1 LLNLDAEKQLDW
13 EEWISRESSK
23 RLVCGMFIVSNL
35 ISTTFGINAGFSH
48 THDLEFEVLDSESL
62 WNTQSAEKWMKVRN
76 TFLPNRRTVRQTMER
91 MIFSGQSTEI
101 EPPASVQ
108 VSSLTMLLM
117 MHAVNIH
124 MSNLLQITNT
134 LNCPTSSH
142 IYETITESAFSTLS
156 RCEKIIASAR
166 GSEIHGITTWGA
178 EEGPLMFNCQGLLRI
193 AYIRLFSTTNAFDR
207 LTLLSDNPQ
216 DIATAVRNYAQS
228 PQKRNE
234 NLMRSVKKAFE
245 MLLAT
250 VKIGYLLLRKTAALS
265 WSIEHAIAGWDA
277 GRHDLIILPQNLLM
291 IASPIPDKVGTRN
304 RSRRPA
310 RTS

>member
-1 LLNLDAEKQLDW
+1 LLNLDAKKQLDW

-62 WNTQSAEKWMKVRN
+62 WNTRSAEKWMEVRN
-76 TFLPNRRTVRQTMER
+76 TLLPNRSTVRETMEL
-91 MIFSGQSTEI
+91 MIFNGQSTEI
-101 EPPASVQ
+101 EPPAPVH

-117 MHAVNIH
+117 MHAVNVH
-124 MSNLLQITNT
+124 MSNLLQITST
-134 LNCPTSSH
+134 LSGSTSSH
-142 IYETITESAFSTLS
+142 IYDTITESAFCTLS

-166 GSEIHGITTWGA
+166 GSEIHVTTAWGA
-178 EEGPLMFNCQGLLRI
+178 EEGPLMFNCQALLRI

-207 LTLLSDNPQ
+207 LALLSDNPQ

-228 PQKRNE
+228 PQKRNQS
-234 NLMRSVKKAFE
+234 LMRSVKKAFE

-277 GRHDLIILPQNLLM
+277 GKHDPTVLH
-291 IASPIPDKVGTRN
+291 
-304 RSRRPA
+304 
-310 RTS
+310 